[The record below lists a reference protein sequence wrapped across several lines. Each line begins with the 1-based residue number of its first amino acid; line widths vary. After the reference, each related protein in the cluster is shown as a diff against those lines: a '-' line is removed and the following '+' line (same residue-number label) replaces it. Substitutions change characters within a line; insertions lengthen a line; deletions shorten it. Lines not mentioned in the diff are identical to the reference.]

1 MYTVSVDP
9 SLDNNILSSITGQ
22 HILSS
27 SGSYMKFDN
36 IYRMNKI
43 VPEIH
48 SHCNS

>member
-9 SLDNNILSSITGQ
+9 SLDDN
-22 HILSS
+22 ILSS

-36 IYRMNKI
+36 IYRMNKN